1 MALLGVL
8 LITLILSI
16 LGLVSVNL
24 AMQEVQMVAD
34 LREETATRYLA
45 EAGLELVTQWF
56 NQPDVKQ
63 GQPGELLGKRF
74 NLVDRGPSFF
84 DMAGRSQFTGT
95 SAAPDILY
103 DAARPADDRLLNDPG
118 TGWFAPL
125 YRLGE
130 IRTLKVFSPQRADL
144 LCTVEVT
151 AATSRATR
159 TVSLQL
165 AAVSLRPIRSGVQ
178 IGVGST
184 TVPFPV
190 VLHWGSAKVNGDQ
203 LLPPVADVPTKSLLA
218 PVSDVSYADMGRR
231 EDRWFELL
239 LAGAGS
245 FDALFAPSS
254 AIPSNIQ
261 EHQEPMPGLHL
272 DRWPYEDLKKYAKA
286 FGTYYVRGGDGLLY
300 RDGRVAAGTGIDIN
314 DVMRSASGE
323 DNRGLVFVDTLD
335 QKPPRPDNLGT
346 VIIDVEYA
354 EGVFVINANVHL
366 KSYRVGQSVSAL
378 SPPDMPGGARIAVM
392 LNNIHVNGLLHVA
405 GNLTYEGDLRLFGA
419 LVVQGAVS
427 PITAG
432 ARPIEA
438 WYNYDFSRGYY
449 PGLPV
454 VYPAPGTWQER
465 Y

>member
-203 LLPPVADVPTKSLLA
+203 LLPPVADVP
-218 PVSDVSYADMGRR
+218 
-231 EDRWFELL
+231 
-239 LAGAGS
+239 
-245 FDALFAPSS
+245 
-254 AIPSNIQ
+254 
-261 EHQEPMPGLHL
+261 
-272 DRWPYEDLKKYAKA
+272 
-286 FGTYYVRGGDGLLY
+286 
-300 RDGRVAAGTGIDIN
+300 
-314 DVMRSASGE
+314 
-323 DNRGLVFVDTLD
+323 
-335 QKPPRPDNLGT
+335 
-346 VIIDVEYA
+346 
-354 EGVFVINANVHL
+354 
-366 KSYRVGQSVSAL
+366 
-378 SPPDMPGGARIAVM
+378 
-392 LNNIHVNGLLHVA
+392 
-405 GNLTYEGDLRLFGA
+405 
-419 LVVQGAVS
+419 
-427 PITAG
+427 
-432 ARPIEA
+432 
-438 WYNYDFSRGYY
+438 
-449 PGLPV
+449 
-454 VYPAPGTWQER
+454 
-465 Y
+465 